1 MHVGWVSECPVLQT
15 RNVLKDIKID
25 RVVLFFFFK
34 FGWIFCHAINWV
46 SSISLP
52 SFQRIRGRRKTVL
65 LYVQKP
71 WPHSWVSHLGLYR
84 HLRKDK
90 YKRRNSLLCYLQPKW
105 KIVLKILHSPWKV
118 GKDCHSLLGKAV
130 DLAQLSK
137 VPGSKVNSLITRR
150 GPEGGENRPGVRTYS
165 GMSHRSA
172 HYGRKDIWGNMVVAV
187 PSAIYQWEGAQV
199 SADLSSL

>member
-1 MHVGWVSECPVLQT
+1 MTPLLGKFQDYTDAWG
-15 RNVLKDIKID
+15 KINT
-25 RVVLFFFFK
+25 K
-34 FGWIFCHAINWV
+34 
-46 SSISLP
+46 
-52 SFQRIRGRRKTVL
+52 RGT
-65 LYVQKP
+65 
-71 WPHSWVSHLGLYR
+71 
-84 HLRKDK
+84 
-90 YKRRNSLLCYLQPKW
+90 LCCATWQPKW
-105 KIVLKILHSPWKV
+105 KIVLKILHSPWKA

-187 PSAIYQWEGAQV
+187 PCSNLPVRRCPGICWFIFTVGKTSFQNIV
-199 SADLSSL
+199 SWIFINCKGKSI